1 VRFWDTSA
9 LIPLLFEQESTV
21 RIREILD
28 QDPEVVAWW
37 GTPVECASAAARL
50 RREGVITVE
59 EEDAVLRLLGD
70 LRESWIEILPSGEV
84 RGEAMR
90 LLRVHSLKAADAVQL
105 GAAILWAG
113 PERGSWFLTLD
124 ERLGLAAR
132 LEGFRVLP

>member
-1 VRFWDTSA
+1 MRFWDTSA
-9 LIPLLFEQESTV
+9 LVPLLFEQESTA
-21 RIREILD
+21 RIREVLD
-28 QDPEVVAWW
+28 QDPEMVAWW

-50 RREGVITVE
+50 RREGVITVD
-59 EEDAVLRLLGD
+59 EEDVVLGLLGD

-84 RGEAMR
+84 RSEAMR
-90 LLRVHSLKAADAVQL
+90 LLRVHSLKAADALQL

-113 PERGSWFLTLD
+113 PDRGSWLLTLD

>member
-9 LIPLLFEQESTV
+9 VVPLLFEQESTA

-28 QDPEVVAWW
+28 QDPEMVAWW
-37 GTPVECASAAARL
+37 GAPVECASAAARL
-50 RREGVITVE
+50 RKEGVITVE
-59 EEDAVLRLLGD
+59 EEDVVLRLLGD

-84 RGEAMR
+84 RSEAMR
-90 LLRVHSLKAADAVQL
+90 LLRVHSLKAADALQL

-113 PERGSWFLTLD
+113 PDRGSWFLTLD

-132 LEGFRVLP
+132 LEGFQVQP

>member
-1 VRFWDTSA
+1 MRFWDTSA

-70 LRESWIEILPSGEV
+70 LREAWIEILPSGEV

>member
-9 LIPLLFEQESTV
+9 LVPLLFEHESTA
-21 RIREILD
+21 RIREFLD
-28 QDPEVVAWW
+28 QDPEMVAWW

-50 RREGVITVE
+50 RREGVITVD
-59 EEDAVLRLLGD
+59 EEDVVLGLLGD

-84 RGEAMR
+84 RSEAMR
-90 LLRVHSLKAADAVQL
+90 LLRVHSLKAADALQL

-113 PERGSWFLTLD
+113 PDRGSWFLTLD

-132 LEGFRVLP
+132 LEGFRVLS